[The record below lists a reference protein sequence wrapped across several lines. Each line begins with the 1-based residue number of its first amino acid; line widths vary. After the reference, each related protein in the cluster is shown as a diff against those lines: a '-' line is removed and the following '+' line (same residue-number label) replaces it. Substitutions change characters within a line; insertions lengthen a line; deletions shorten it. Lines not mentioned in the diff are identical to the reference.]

1 MKRNEITLSER
12 EVRVSKGLS
21 YRESTVYIYCNY
33 LFLNVVVNL
42 FSFGRI
48 TLIFMT
54 K

>member
-21 YRESTVYIYCNY
+21 YRESTVYIYYNY
-33 LFLNVVVNL
+33 LLLNVGVYL